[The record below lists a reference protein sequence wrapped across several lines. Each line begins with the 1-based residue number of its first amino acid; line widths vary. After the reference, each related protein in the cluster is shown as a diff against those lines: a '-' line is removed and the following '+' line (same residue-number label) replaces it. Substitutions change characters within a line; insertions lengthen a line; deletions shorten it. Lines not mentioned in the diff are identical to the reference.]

1 MANHLFNRF
10 GAPQPQNNGLVGL
23 LTQYRQLQNNPG
35 YILDILLNNG
45 KINQMQYNELQ
56 KYKNNPVQI
65 AQYLINNGNAQGLR
79 NAENLINNM

>member
-23 LTQYRQLQNNPG
+23 LTQYGQLQNNPG